1 MDKQPSHL
9 CLHLA
14 SRRGREQQ
22 IANES
27 KRRHSRVSDG
37 IPVAPRGAGL
47 SCRSGAPLRMVVAVL
62 EPLRLGG
69 FTSVLLSVV
78 LPSIPAEPALAG

>member
-1 MDKQPSHL
+1 
-9 CLHLA
+9 
-14 SRRGREQQ
+14 
-22 IANES
+22 
-27 KRRHSRVSDG
+27 
-37 IPVAPRGAGL
+37 
-47 SCRSGAPLRMVVAVL
+47 MVVAVL